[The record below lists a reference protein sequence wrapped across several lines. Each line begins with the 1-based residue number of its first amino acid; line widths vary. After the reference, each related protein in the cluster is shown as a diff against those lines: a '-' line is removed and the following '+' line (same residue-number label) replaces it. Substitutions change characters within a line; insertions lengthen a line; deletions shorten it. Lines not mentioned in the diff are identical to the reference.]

1 MSDTPLTSVGGIIL
15 CGGRSSRMGQPKLS
29 LPFGPETMLQR
40 TIRLLKEVVSPIV
53 VVAAIDQQLPV
64 LSDDILIVRDE
75 ELGWGPLGGIAVGL
89 EALAASVPAAYV
101 APCDAPLLQP
111 AFIQAMIDHAQ
122 GYDIAVPKEQKFYH
136 PLAAVYQT
144 SLATVARSLIAE
156 KKYRPLFLIEQANSN
171 YVDVEELRTIDP
183 ELDSLR
189 NMNKPEDYQ
198 AALQAAGF

>member
-1 MSDTPLTSVGGIIL
+1 MSDTPPPSVGGVIL
-15 CGGRSSRMGQPKLS
+15 CGGRSSRMGQPKLA
-29 LPFGPETMLQR
+29 LPFGPETMLER

-53 VVAAIDQQLPV
+53 VVAAIDQQLPD
-64 LSDDILIVRDE
+64 LDDDILIARDE
-75 ELGWGPLGGIAVGL
+75 EPGWGPLGGITVGL
-89 EALAASVPAAYV
+89 GALADLVPAAYV

-111 AFIQAMIDHAQ
+111 AFIQAMIEHAQ

-136 PLAAVYQT
+136 PLAAVYRT
-144 SLATVARSLIAE
+144 ELAPIARNLIDE

-171 YVDVEELRTIDP
+171 CVDVDTLRSIDP
-183 ELDSLR
+183 DLDSLR